1 MDRIMSTSIILL
13 DQNSNANDVNIWY
26 LNLLSYSPTP
36 VVGGGVEL
44 NTWSYYSIKIRKVNN
59 SKSFQVKLIWKLI

>member
-1 MDRIMSTSIILL
+1 MVFEPSVLF
-13 DQNSNANDVNIWY
+13 
-26 LNLLSYSPTP
+26 PHP
-36 VVGGGVEL
+36 CGGGGGGVEL